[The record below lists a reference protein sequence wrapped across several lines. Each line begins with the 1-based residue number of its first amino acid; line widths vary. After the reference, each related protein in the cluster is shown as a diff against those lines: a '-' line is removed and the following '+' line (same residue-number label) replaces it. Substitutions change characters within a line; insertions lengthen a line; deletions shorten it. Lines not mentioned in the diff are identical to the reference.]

1 MSLNYSEKIKESA
14 FYHVMSNYIKA
25 YNEFKQFEKDYDN
38 GEYDDSD
45 SEQSDN
51 LWDYYQSRVNMFL
64 YLKNLVNKN
73 TD

>member
-1 MSLNYSEKIKESA
+1 MSLDYSEKIKESA

-25 YNEFKQFEKDYDN
+25 CNEFKQFEKDYDN
-38 GEYDDSD
+38 GLYNDLD

-51 LWDYYQSRVNMFL
+51 LWDYYQNRVNIFL

-73 TD
+73 TN